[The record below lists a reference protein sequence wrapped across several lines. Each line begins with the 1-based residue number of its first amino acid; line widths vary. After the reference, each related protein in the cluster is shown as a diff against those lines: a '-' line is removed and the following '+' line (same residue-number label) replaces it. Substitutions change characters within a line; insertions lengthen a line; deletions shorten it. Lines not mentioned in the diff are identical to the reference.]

1 MTLRHGWRVTLVA
14 AASILLPARLAY
26 PQVRA
31 TIDVGASAVRYDGF
45 LASGAA
51 ALTPAFTWDGARGA
65 LTLRGTYLR
74 FESGNRSLQG
84 SVRGSIFTGPEG
96 GWHGEL
102 SASAG
107 ASSYAGFA
115 SFWHALGD
123 LRLHRGGER
132 RGVWIGA
139 TGGRTAFGTTFP
151 TRPVFAASIATWL
164 RSDQVTMLVSAHRAF
179 VGDTQYSD
187 IDLTL
192 RAQRERLALETLVGA
207 RFLSRGAGRGLFGE
221 GSVIL
226 ALTERLALVVSG
238 GAYPT
243 DPIRGS
249 IAGRY
254 VAASMRIRLH
264 SVPTRDPPRLTSRSG
279 ANGEASAPV
288 TLAVRPQRDG
298 LVRLV
303 VQGPVSHLVE
313 IAGDFSEWQ
322 PVPLRQTA
330 AGTWET
336 ILAIPRGVHRI
347 NVRVSGGAWIAPTGT
362 TRVRD
367 DYEGEVGIFVV
378 P

>member
-1 MTLRHGWRVTLVA
+1 MLA
-14 AASILLPARLAY
+14 AASIFLPARPAH

-51 ALTPAFTWDGARGA
+51 ALTPAFTWDGSRGA

-84 SVRGSIFTGPEG
+84 SVRGSVFTGPAG
-96 GWHGEL
+96 GWRGEV

-107 ASSYAGFA
+107 ASSYAAFA
-115 SFWHALGD
+115 SFWHALAD
-123 LRLHRGGER
+123 LRLHRGDER
-132 RGVWIGA
+132 RGFWLGA
-139 TGGRTAFGTTFP
+139 TGGRTSFGTTEP
-151 TRPVFAASIATWL
+151 ARPVIAASIAAWL
-164 RSDQVTMLVSAHRAF
+164 RHDQLTMVVAAHRAF

-187 IDLTL
+187 IDLTV
-192 RAQRERLALETLVGA
+192 RAQRRTLAIETSVGA
-207 RFLSRGAGRGLFGE
+207 RFLSRGAGRGIFGE
-221 GSVIL
+221 SSGIL
-226 ALTERLALVVSG
+226 ALNERLALVLSG
-238 GAYPT
+238 GRYPT

-254 VAASMRIRLH
+254 VAASVRVRLH
-264 SVPTRDPPRLTSRSG
+264 SVPARDPPRLM
-279 ANGEASAPV
+279 APAAV

-298 LVRLV
+298 QVRLV
-303 VQGPVSHLVE
+303 VQGPVADLVE

-330 AGTWET
+330 VGRWEV
-336 ILAIPRGVHRI
+336 ILPIPRGVHRI
-347 NVRVSGGAWIAPTGT
+347 NVRVSGGAWIAPAGT

-367 DYEGEVGIFVV
+367 DYDGEVGVFVV